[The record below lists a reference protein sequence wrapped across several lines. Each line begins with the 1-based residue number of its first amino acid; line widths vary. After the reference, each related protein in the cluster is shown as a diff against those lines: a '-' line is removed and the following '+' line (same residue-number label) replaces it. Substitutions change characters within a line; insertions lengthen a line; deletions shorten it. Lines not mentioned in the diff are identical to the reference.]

1 VGKVG
6 EASDVRGSWQL
17 RTVPEH
23 LAQRYR
29 DEGWWDDVP
38 LGHTVAAGL
47 QGMSG
52 AGFHVRS
59 KVRPW
64 AGTFADVDR
73 AARALAASLEKQGVG
88 PGDVAVLQLPNWVEA
103 GIAFW
108 AAAYLGAVV
117 VPVVHFYGG
126 HEVDHILRVTR
137 PSVVVTADR
146 FGHSDYLATYET
158 LLPAAAPDARWLVA
172 GETDA
177 AALPRNATKI
187 DELFDPDSKHGL
199 LEAPADVDP
208 DSPAIVAFTSGTTRA
223 PKGVIHSHRTI
234 GCETR
239 QLDYFF
245 PTGGPPQIT
254 GAPVGHFIGMVNAF
268 LVPLLRDRPVNL
280 VDVWDPT
287 EIIRLMRTER
297 LGVGGGATYFLTS
310 LLDHPDFGDDLLELM
325 PYAGLGGSAVP
336 VAVTERCTRL
346 GIRAF
351 RSYGSTEHP
360 SITSCLIDDDEVK
373 RLTTDGRVLP
383 GVEMRLDEQ
392 GQILSRGPDC
402 FVGYTDPELT
412 AAMVDADG
420 WYHTGDVGVLD
431 DEGYLTITDRIAD
444 VIIRGGENISA
455 AEVEE
460 LLMDLDSLAEVA
472 VVAAPDARLGER
484 AAAVVRV
491 RDGHE
496 VPTLNDVRQHL
507 EAAGLARQKWPESI
521 HPVVDLPRTP
531 SGKVQ
536 KFRLRQQLREGEL
549 ATGPAPVV
557 TSGAETETPRLA
569 PLPPK
574 EWPPAMRDAIGALRV
589 ANPRHPF
596 PSTEGRP
603 KGLNALGV
611 FARHPELA
619 IAFNTFNGHI
629 LFSTTLSPRQRELAV
644 LRVAAIR
651 RSDYEWAQ
659 HVVLAADLGITQD
672 EIDHIAAGTRA
683 PDWSEL
689 DGALVAAAGELLADA
704 RISEPTWAILAGP
717 DGLDDQQLMD
727 LVFTVGTYDLLAMA
741 FRTFD
746 VPLDADLRLPRGGQ
760 R

>member
-1 VGKVG
+1 VDRGS
-6 EASDVRGSWQL
+6 EASDVRESWKL

-23 LAQRYR
+23 LVQRYR
-29 DEGWWDDVP
+29 AEGWWDDVP

-47 QGMSG
+47 DGMSG

-59 KVRPW
+59 QVRPW

-73 AARALAASLEKQGVG
+73 AARALAASLRARGVG
-88 PGDVAVLQLPNWVEA
+88 AGDVVVLQLPNWVEA

-108 AAAYLGAVV
+108 AAAYVGAVV

-126 HEVDHILRVTR
+126 HEVEHILRVTR
-137 PSVVVTADR
+137 PSVVVTADQ
-146 FGHSDYLATYET
+146 FGRSDYLATYES
-158 LLPAAAPDARWLVA
+158 LLPDAAPDARWLVA
-172 GETDA
+172 GDSEPGD
-177 AALPRNATKI
+177 LPQGATKI
-187 DELFDPDSKHGL
+187 DTLLDGDKGL
-199 LEAPADVDP
+199 LEAPADLDP

-223 PKGVIHSHRTI
+223 PKGVVHSHRTI

-245 PTGGPPQIT
+245 PSGGPPQIT

-287 EIIRLMRTER
+287 EIVRLMRTER

-336 VAVTERCTRL
+336 VAVTERCARL

-360 SITSCLIDDDEVK
+360 SITSCLIDDDEIK
-373 RLTTDGRVLP
+373 RHTTDGRVLP
-383 GVEMRLDEQ
+383 GVEIRLDDE

-412 AAMVDADG
+412 AAMVDAEG

-460 LLMDLDSLAEVA
+460 LLMDLDSVAEVA
-472 VVAAPDARLGER
+472 VVAAPDVRLGER

-496 VPTLNDVRQHL
+496 VPTLDDVRRHL

-536 KFRLRQQLREGEL
+536 KFRLREQLREGEL
-549 ATGPAPVV
+549 SRG
-557 TSGAETETPRLA
+557 PRL
-569 PLPPK
+569 PPVPPK
-574 EWPPAMRDAIGALRV
+574 EWPKEMRAALGALRV

-611 FARHPELA
+611 FARHPDLA
-619 IAFNTFNGHI
+619 LAFNTFNGHI
-629 LFSTTLSPRQRELAV
+629 LFATTLSLRQRELVV
-644 LRVAAIR
+644 LRVAAVR
-651 RSDYEWAQ
+651 QSDYEWAQ
-659 HVVLAADLGITQD
+659 HVVLAADVGISAE
-672 EIDHIAAGTRA
+672 EIDRIAAGPQDPGWAGTG
-683 PDWSEL
+683 L
-689 DGALVAAAGELLADA
+689 DGALIAAVDELLSDA
-704 RISEPTWAILAGP
+704 RIAEPTWTVLAGEG
-717 DGLDDQQLMD
+717 GLDEQQLMD